1 MKWKESVDSIQKFL
15 DGTPLPCI
23 LVENKADLLPQD
35 QLNEMGVLKKVANEH
50 GFIEAFKSSAKTG
63 YNVNESMEFLL
74 REIIKRLEA
83 YEKEGNNVFAK
94 EKKGVQ
100 IDDEMVKAHKERKR
114 DKGDTCC

>member
-1 MKWKESVDSIQKFL
+1 
-15 DGTPLPCI
+15 
-23 LVENKADLLPQD
+23 
-35 QLNEMGVLKKVANEH
+35 
-50 GFIEAFKSSAKTG
+50 
-63 YNVNESMEFLL
+63 MEFLL

-100 IDDEMVKAHKERKR
+100 IDDEMVKAHKERQR